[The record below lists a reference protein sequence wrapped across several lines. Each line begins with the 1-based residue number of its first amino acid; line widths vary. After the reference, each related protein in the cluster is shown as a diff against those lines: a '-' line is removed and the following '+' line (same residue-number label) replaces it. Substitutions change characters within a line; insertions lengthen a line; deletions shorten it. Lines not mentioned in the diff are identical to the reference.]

1 MAIKYQ
7 NEVPQYIC
15 ISVILIDS
23 VFRIGENYC
32 PQVFLE
38 ECKYVVKKKKKKK
51 MPEYDSDKKIPI
63 QEILMKKILMKKILM
78 KKMLTLPFNRAV

>member
-1 MAIKYQ
+1 
-7 NEVPQYIC
+7 
-15 ISVILIDS
+15 
-23 VFRIGENYC
+23 
-32 PQVFLE
+32 
-38 ECKYVVKKKKKKK
+38 

>member
-7 NEVPQYIC
+7 NEVPQHIC

-23 VFRIGENYC
+23 VFRIDENYC

-38 ECKYVVKKKKKKK
+38 ECKYVVKKKKEKKYAWIWFWQ
-51 MPEYDSDKKIPI
+51 EDSDTGNSDEEDSNE
-63 QEILMKKILMKKILM
+63 QNSNEENFD
-78 KKMLTLPFNRAV
+78 TTV

>member
-38 ECKYVVKKKKKKK
+38 ECKYVVKKKRK

-63 QEILMKKILMKKILM
+63 QEILMKKILMMKILM
-78 KKMLTLPFNRAV
+78 KKILTLPFNRAV